1 MGFLSELHRFGD
13 WALLILRIGAGSVFL
28 VHGLQ
33 KRGMWAVQPSEQM
46 PAPMVRILRV
56 LSIAEPLGALS
67 VLGGLLTQLGAA
79 GFIVVMVS
87 AIRLKTAKMHK
98 GFSDDGGW
106 EIDFVL
112 LTVAIPLFILGAGR
126 FSLDR
131 LLLHL

>member
-1 MGFLSELHRFGD
+1 MGFLSELHRFSD

-33 KRGMWAVQPSEQM
+33 KRGMWSVQPSEQM
-46 PAPMVRILRV
+46 PARMVNVLRA

-79 GFIVVMVS
+79 GFIIVMVS
-87 AIRLKTAKMHK
+87 AIRLKIVQMHK

-112 LTVAIPLFILGAGR
+112 LTVAIALLILGAGR
-126 FSLDR
+126 FSLDW

>member
-1 MGFLSELHRFGD
+1 MGFLSELHRFSD
-13 WALLILRIGAGSVFL
+13 WALLTLRIGVGSVFL
-28 VHGLQ
+28 FHGLQ
-33 KRGMWAVQPSEQM
+33 KRGMWSVQPSEQM
-46 PAPMVRILRV
+46 PARMVNVLRA

-67 VLGGLLTQLGAA
+67 VLGGLLIQLGAT
-79 GFIVVMVS
+79 GFIIVMLS
-87 AIRLKTAKMHK
+87 AIRLKTTQMHK

-112 LTVAIPLFILGAGR
+112 LTVAIALLILGAGR